1 MAENELE
8 SRLRRLLEPTVTGLG
23 YELVMVELTGAGGL
37 LRLYIDSEAGI
48 ELRDCEIVSHQV
60 SGLLDVEDPLQG
72 HYNLEVSSPGLDRPL
87 LKPEHFIRF
96 NGYRARVR
104 MRVPRDGRRN
114 FTGTLGDLQD
124 GMLTLEVDGESFRLP
139 LEDIAL
145 ARLVPEL

>member
-1 MAENELE
+1 MAESELE
-8 SRLRRLLEPTVTGLG
+8 GRIRGLLEPTVTGLG
-23 YELVMVELTGAGGL
+23 YELVMVELTDGGRL

-87 LKPEHFIRF
+87 VKPEHFIRF
-96 NGYRARVR
+96 SGCRARVR

-114 FTGTLGDLQD
+114 FTGTLGDLRD
-124 GMLTLEVDGESFRLP
+124 GMLTLEVDGQSFRLP